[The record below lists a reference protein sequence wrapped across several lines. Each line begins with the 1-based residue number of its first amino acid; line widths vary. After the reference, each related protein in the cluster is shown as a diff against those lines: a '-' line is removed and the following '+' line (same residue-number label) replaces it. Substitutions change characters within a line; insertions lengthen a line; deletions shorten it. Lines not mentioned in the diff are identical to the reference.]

1 MRFSYMYCRLAPA
14 APAGRAR
21 EAVSRVSGG
30 VVLVGLVVVRFSYIY
45 MYRRLAFFKVP

>member
-1 MRFSYMYCRLAPA
+1 MRFSYIYCRLAPA
-14 APAGRAR
+14 AGRAR

-45 MYRRLAFFKVP
+45 MYRRLACFKVL